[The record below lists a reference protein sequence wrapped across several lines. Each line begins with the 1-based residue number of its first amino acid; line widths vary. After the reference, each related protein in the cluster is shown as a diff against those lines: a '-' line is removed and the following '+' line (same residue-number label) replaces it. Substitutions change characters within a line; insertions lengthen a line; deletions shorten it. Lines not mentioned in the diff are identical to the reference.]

1 MRARGPPR
9 KPVRIFSR
17 LPALA
22 RFLLALVAI
31 NFVVFAAF
39 RVAFWA
45 AFHETLAGASRGDLI
60 KALYLGSKFDFRLA
74 LLFLLPLV
82 LLGWIPLFDPAR
94 RRAARIAWLAYLAL
108 AQCVVLLLYFVDFGH
123 YAYGRV
129 RLNASLVDHLRPVGV
144 AARVAWD
151 TYPVLSCLL
160 GLALLTSA
168 YFWIVRRAARHTLV
182 PAASPLGKWPKR
194 AAVAVLAAL
203 YALGIYGKWSWYPL
217 RWSEAYFSSSE
228 AVAALALNPVLFLMD
243 TAENRNL
250 TYDADKV
257 REHYAYTASL
267 LGVKTPDAEKLDFA
281 RYVTPAG
288 KPPVQYNLVVIHME
302 SFAAFKTGVF
312 GNPLNA
318 TPYFDAIARES
329 LLFTNFFVPEVP
341 TPRSVFTMITGIPDV
356 NGATTASRNPLVVNQ
371 HTLVNALEGYEKY
384 YFLGGSA
391 NWGNIR
397 GLFTHNIPGLHVFEE
412 GDYDAPQADGWGVS
426 DVVLFEKADEVLRE
440 EKKPFFAFI
449 QTAGNH
455 RPFTIP
461 DDHRGFDL
469 AQVDD
474 AALRENGFDSLAAY
488 NGIRYLDHSLES
500 FFKKARKAPYFRNT
514 VFVMYGDHGNPS
526 TRQTP
531 WEQLRL
537 TGFHVP
543 LAIYAP
549 GLIKRGR
556 RIDFTASLP
565 DSLPTYLS
573 LLGVPYLNT
582 GLGRDLL
589 GLGPEDRHFS
599 LIEHV
604 GVLDDEFYLRLDP
617 GGARLF
623 RYRSQAAA
631 EDVHERY
638 PEKVAELRRLHDA
651 LYETSKYM
659 LYHNPPRPHAPRGAV
674 VRQAAVR

>member
-1 MRARGPPR
+1 M
-9 KPVRIFSR
+9 FNR
-17 LPALA
+17 LPGLA
-22 RFLLALVAI
+22 RFILALTAI
-31 NFVVFAAF
+31 NLAVFAAF
-39 RVAFWA
+39 RGAFWA
-45 AFHETLAGASRGDLI
+45 VFHEALASASWADLL
-60 KALYLGSKFDFRLA
+60 KALTLGFKFDLRLA
-74 LLFLLPLV
+74 LLICVPLA

-94 RRAARIAWLAYLAL
+94 RRAARIAWLGYLAL

-123 YAYGRV
+123 YAYARV
-129 RLNASLVDHLRPVGV
+129 RLNASLIDHLTPVGV
-144 AARVAWD
+144 AARVAWE
-151 TYPVLSCLL
+151 TYPVLLCVL
-160 GLALLTSA
+160 GLALLASA
-168 YFWIVRRAARHTLV
+168 YLWTVRSAARQTLV
-182 PAASPLGKWPKR
+182 AAAEPLGKWPKR
-194 AAVAVLAAL
+194 AAIGALAAL
-203 YALGIYGKWSWYPL
+203 YALGIYGKWSRYPL

-250 TYDADKV
+250 PYDTEKV
-257 REHYAYTASL
+257 REHYAFTAAL
-267 LGVKTPDAEKLDFA
+267 LGVETPDPGKLDFA
-281 RYVTPAG
+281 RYVTPRR
-288 KPPVQYNLVVIHME
+288 KPPAQYNLVVIHLE
-302 SFAAFKTGVF
+302 SFAAFKAGVF

-318 TPYFDAIARES
+318 TPYFDSIAKDG

-391 NWGNIR
+391 TWGNIR

-426 DVVLFEKADEVLRE
+426 DVVLFEKADEVLRK
-440 EKKPFFAFI
+440 EKKPFFAFV

-461 DDHRGFDL
+461 GDHKGFDL

-488 NGIRYLDHSLES
+488 NGMRYLDFSLES
-500 FFKKARKAPYFRNT
+500 FFAKARKAPYFRNT

-526 TRQTP
+526 AVQTP

-543 LAIYAP
+543 LVIYAP
-549 GLIKRGR
+549 ALIKRGG
-556 RIDFTASLP
+556 RIDFTASLT
-565 DSLPTYLS
+565 DSLPTYLG

-589 GLGPEDRHFS
+589 GLGAKDPHFS
-599 LIEHV
+599 LIEHT
-604 GVLDDEFYLRLDP
+604 GVLDDEFYLRLDADV
-617 GGARLF
+617 ARLF
-623 RYRSQAAA
+623 RYRSKEAA

-638 PEKVAELRRLHDA
+638 PEKVAELRRLHEA

-659 LYHNPPRPHAPRGAV
+659 LYHNPPRPHAPREVG
-674 VRQAAVR
+674 RE